1 MLVCDW
7 MIPAFLLNKFVS
19 KILSLVLEKT
29 GEDHSKLQ
37 NRLDILENELIDLK
51 QSIEIKELKSG
62 SQQQVPSKMTID
74 QITIENLHMESA
86 NLTVDLEKLIS
97 KGLIDQDLIN
107 QALSRPASP
116 KINIQTKRK

>member
-1 MLVCDW
+1 M
-7 MIPAFLLNKFVS
+7 
-19 KILSLVLEKT
+19 
-29 GEDHSKLQ
+29 Q